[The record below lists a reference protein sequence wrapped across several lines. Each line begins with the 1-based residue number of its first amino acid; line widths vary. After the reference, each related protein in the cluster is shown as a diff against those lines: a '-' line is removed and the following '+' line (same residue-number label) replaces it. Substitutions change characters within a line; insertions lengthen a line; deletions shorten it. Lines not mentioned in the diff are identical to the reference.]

1 MAQYFVYA
9 LERGLIVMEAFNN
22 QSKPLRLSDVAQI
35 TGMSLPMAGRYIRTL
50 TDLGYLHKDL
60 ETKSYS
66 LTPKILSLGFSVLNS
81 MDIRSRLHPL
91 MQEVSLK
98 FGVTVNLSVLQDA
111 EILFVARI
119 NSSGLSNLDRKVGTK
134 LPAFCTSMGRCFF
147 AFLPFH
153 EFQKSWKNIKPESFT
168 SYTIT
173 DEKTLMREMEQ
184 IREKGY
190 AQTYQELTSGWQ
202 SLAVPIFEGSNVVAA
217 FGVSFHINTF
227 NDETIELILQ
237 DLLRI
242 SKNAS
247 INAELN
253 TGRV

>member
-1 MAQYFVYA
+1 MAKYFVYA
-9 LERGLIVMEAFNN
+9 LEKGLIVMEAFNN

-35 TGMSLPMAGRYIRTL
+35 TKMSLPMASRYIRTL
-50 TDLGYLHKDL
+50 TDLGYLHKNQ
-60 ETKSYS
+60 ETKGYS

-98 FGVTVNLSVLQDA
+98 FGVTANLSTLQDTD
-111 EILFVARI
+111 IIFVARI

-134 LPAFCTSMGRCFF
+134 LPAFCTAMGRCFL

-153 EFQKSWKNIKPESFT
+153 EFEKCLRDMKPESFT
-168 SYTIT
+168 PYTIT
-173 DEKTLMREMEQ
+173 EKIPLSEKMER

-190 AQTYQELTSGWQ
+190 AQTKQELTLGWQ
-202 SLAVPIFEGSNVVAA
+202 SIAVPIFESSQVVAA
-217 FGVSFHINTF
+217 LGVSFHVNTF
-227 NDETIELILQ
+227 DDRTVELIVEA
-237 DLLRI
+237 LLRI

-247 INAELN
+247 IMAKLH
-253 TGRV
+253 TGNV